1 VTPRRLIEPARLA
14 GATLLRTQS
23 DERLVDLVRAGHAA
37 AFEAI
42 VERYRK
48 PLLAYSSRLLPPAR
62 AEDAVQQAF
71 LSAYQAMVRDDAELR
86 LRPWLYRITHNA
98 SLNLLRQKGWTH
110 EQLDP
115 SFDGVERPDQ
125 VFERGQ
131 ELRSTLAAVKGLPER
146 QRNAVLLRELEGR
159 SYEEIALALGLGGGA
174 VRQLLNR
181 ARATLRAGAS
191 ALTPIGAV
199 ERLAAMAQG
208 TVDPVTRA
216 GEVGVG
222 IGAGAGVAKLGAA
235 VLATG
240 AIATSAITGPLA
252 PHSPRRSSG
261 SEEASAVRSDD
272 GGSSKLLRG
281 EGPSSVPD
289 DGHRQRGRS
298 GRRDGPG
305 GDAESHRRGSN
316 DGSLDHHSNGGQDG
330 SGDRGGTGERSSSSG
345 GSSNSGETS
354 GSGGLTEGGG
364 SGGSGSDN
372 TVTTAGNSIPLAGTT
387 DGGGSAGSDSSG
399 SSSSGGD
406 PTELP

>member
-23 DERLVDLVRAGHAA
+23 DERLVDLVRAGYAA

-98 SLNLLRQKGWTH
+98 SLNLLRRKGWTH

-125 VFERGQ
+125 VFERGE
-131 ELRSTLAAVKGLPER
+131 ELRSTLAAVKRLPER
-146 QRNAVLLRELEGR
+146 QRDAVLLRELEGR
-159 SYEEIALALGLGGGA
+159 SYEEIALALGVGGGA

-252 PHSPRRSSG
+252 HHSPHRSG
-261 SEEASAVRSDD
+261 GEEASAVRSDD

-281 EGPSSVPD
+281 ERPSSVPD

-305 GDAESHRRGSN
+305 GDAESHRRGSD
-316 DGSLDHHSNGGQDG
+316 DGSRDHHSSGGHDG
-330 SGDRGGTGERSSSSG
+330 SGDGGGTGERSSSSG
-345 GSSNSGETS
+345 GSSSSGETS